1 MFRKSPWFLIAT
13 LIPSLALGAAFKTAE
28 FTKVQND
35 VKMLPESE
43 QPKPAKVGDVVQGR
57 TSVTTGAQSRAE
69 LRFDDKSITR
79 LGSNSV
85 FNLEQ
90 GTRTVD
96 LKQGVLLMQVPKQM
110 GGARVRTASVTA
122 AVTGTTLMVEYQ
134 PDGYVKIIV
143 LEGEVDV
150 FRNDKPDVFRTIHA
164 GDMIIMKPDGQVI
177 PEPVQVDLQRLKKTS
192 KLTDEREFGS
202 LGNQKHL
209 MNADMRQDREMR
221 RGNLGPTNLRL
232 PGRGPM
238 VEIQV
243 AGRDSHE
250 LRGGIGVRGPN
261 GGPPPEGDPR
271 RPGGPGGGVSA
282 GKFGKPPV
290 LGGVAVIDDET
301 QIITDPEITT
311 GFSGTVATGQGKIYR
326 PGTDG
331 TLGRTM
337 FNKPTLRLGDSDLG
351 PLPAVDQRMADAG
364 AWAAFNFTDLYV
376 IGAPDV
382 ITQGGPKNLL
392 LASQA
397 DITLTNFDPYSESSF
412 GNGSWDLTTSTLN
425 DVMLAAY
432 GDIDWRSGMS
442 IVGTSQDLSLYSQ
455 TGDINLTGDL
465 MVNLISG
472 VFEANAARDLTV
484 AGSSL
489 DAGRVVNP
497 VAGATLQAKKVNL
510 SAERDVIIGPNA
522 VVKASEAINVR
533 ARGNI
538 SVLDS
543 SQLRRLSAL
552 STTELNL
559 IAEQGNVNVGSD
571 AGGTVSINTLFALIE
586 SQLGNITLT
595 NSSINSDYLRV
606 HTLAAN
612 GTLTIGNSS
621 LTASQG
627 MKLYAEGS
635 NGKVQFVGNTTLS
648 GPAIVAGYTV
658 QVNNGVT
665 VNVGTPNSFHVHS
678 DVPNYNKPGYGNF
691 SRGGT
696 PLIFVPDGT
705 TGPHQHNFSSRPAF

>member
-1 MFRKSPWFLIAT
+1 MFRKSFWFLIAT

-57 TSVTTGAQSRAE
+57 TSVTTGSQSRAE

-90 GTRTVD
+90 GSRTVD

-110 GGARVRTASVTA
+110 GGAKVRTASITA

-209 MNADMRQDREMR
+209 MDADMRQDREMR

-243 AGRDSHE
+243 TGRDPHQ
-250 LRGGIGVRGPN
+250 LRGDLGVRNPN
-261 GGPPPEGDPR
+261 GGPPPEGDPH
-271 RPGGPGGGVSA
+271 RPGGPGDAGGS

-311 GFSGTVATGQGKIYR
+311 GFSGTLATGQGKIYR

-364 AWAAFNFTDLYV
+364 AWTAFNFTDLHV

-397 DITLTNFDPYSESSF
+397 DITLSNFDPYSESSF

-425 DVMLAAY
+425 DVMLAAN

-442 IVGTSQDLSLYSQ
+442 IVGTNQNLSLYSQ
-455 TGDINLTGDL
+455 TGDINLSGDL

-472 VFEANAARDLTV
+472 VFEANAARNLNIYGSGGQGSESPSWTATV
-484 AGSSL
+484 
-489 DAGRVVNP
+489 
-497 VAGATLQAKKVNL
+497 QAKNVNL
-510 SAERDVIIGPNA
+510 SAEGDVTIGPNA
-522 VVKASEAINVR
+522 IVKASEAINIR

-543 SQLRRLSAL
+543 SQLRRLSSL

-559 IAEQGNVNVGSD
+559 IAEQGNVNVGND
-571 AGGTVSINTLFALIE
+571 VGGTVTINTLFALIE

-606 HTLAAN
+606 HTLATN

-635 NGKVQFVGNTTLS
+635 NGRVQFVGNTTLS

-658 QVNNGVT
+658 QVNDGVT

-678 DVPNYNKPGYGNF
+678 DISNYNKAGYGNF

>member
-1 MFRKSPWFLIAT
+1 MFRMKSWLLIVT
-13 LIPSLALGAAFKTAE
+13 LIPTLGMAAAFKTAE

-43 QPKPAKVGDVVQGR
+43 QPKPARVGDLVQGR

-79 LGSNSV
+79 LGANSV

-110 GGARVRTASVTA
+110 GGARVRTASITA

-192 KLTDEREFGS
+192 KLTDEREFGR
-202 LGNQKHL
+202 LGNEKHL
-209 MNADMRQDREMR
+209 MDADVHQDREMR

-243 AGRDSHE
+243 TGRDPHE
-250 LRGGIGVRGPN
+250 LRGGIGVRGGPN
-261 GGPPPEGDPR
+261 GGPPPGDDPR
-271 RPGGPGGGVSA
+271 RPGSPGGGGGA
-282 GKFGKPPV
+282 GKFGKPSV

-331 TLGRTM
+331 ILGRTM
-337 FNKPTLRLGDSDLG
+337 FDKPTLRLGDGDLG

-364 AWAAFNFTDLYV
+364 AWAAFNFTDLHV
-376 IGAPDV
+376 IGSPEV
-382 ITQGGPKNLL
+382 ITQGGPRNLL

-397 DITLTNFDPYSESSF
+397 DITISDFDPYNEVSF
-412 GNGSWDLTTSTLN
+412 GSGTWDLSLSTLD
-425 DVMLAAY
+425 DVMLAAH
-432 GDIDWRSGMS
+432 GNIDWRSGMS
-442 IVGTSQDLSLYSQ
+442 IVGTSQNLSLYSQ
-455 TGDINLTGDL
+455 TGDINLSGEL

-472 VFEANAARDLTV
+472 VFEANAARNLNIYGFGGQFSEGPSMTATV
-484 AGSSL
+484 
-489 DAGRVVNP
+489 
-497 VAGATLQAKKVNL
+497 QAETVNL
-510 SAERDVIIGPNA
+510 SAEGDINIGPNT
-522 VVKASEAINVR
+522 VVKASEAINIR
-533 ARGNI
+533 AHGNI

-559 IAEQGNVNVGSD
+559 IAEQGNVNVGNDS
-571 AGGTVSINTLFALIE
+571 GGTVTINTLFTLIE
-586 SQLGNITLT
+586 SQMGNITLA
-595 NSSINSDYLRV
+595 NASINSDYLRV
-606 HTLAAN
+606 HTLSPN

-621 LTASQG
+621 LTANQG

-658 QVNNGVT
+658 QVNDGVT

-678 DVPNYNKPGYGNF
+678 DVSNYNKASYGNF

-696 PLIFVPDGT
+696 PLIFVPEGT
-705 TGPHQHNFSSRPAF
+705 AGPHQHNFSSRPAF

>member
-1 MFRKSPWFLIAT
+1 MCLRNWFLTFT
-13 LIPSLALGAAFKTAE
+13 LIPSLGLAAAFKSAE

-57 TSVTTGAQSRAE
+57 TSVTTGSQSRAE

-90 GTRTVD
+90 GSRTVD

-150 FRNDKPDVFRTIHA
+150 FRNDKPDVFRTIRA

-192 KLTDEREFGS
+192 KLTDENQFGR
-202 LGNQKHL
+202 LGNEKHL
-209 MNADMRQDREMR
+209 MEADMHQNREMR

-232 PGRGPM
+232 PGRGPV

-243 AGRDSHE
+243 SGRDPHQI
-250 LRGGIGVRGPN
+250 RGGLGVRGPN

-271 RPGGPGGGVSA
+271 RPGGPGGGSGGA
-282 GKFGKPPV
+282 GKFGKPSI

-301 QIITDPEITT
+301 TIITDPEITT
-311 GFSGTVATGQGKIYR
+311 GFSGTIATGQGKIYR

-331 TLGRTM
+331 TLGRAM
-337 FNKPTLRLGDSDLG
+337 FDRPTIRLGEGDLG
-351 PLPAVDQRMADAG
+351 PVPAVDQRMADAG
-364 AWAAFNFTDLYV
+364 AWGAFNFSDLYIV
-376 IGAPDV
+376 GSPEV
-382 ITQGGPKNLL
+382 MTQGGPRNLL

-397 DITLTNFDPYSESSF
+397 DITLSDFNPYTESFNNS
-412 GNGSWDLTTSTLN
+412 GNWNLALTTLN
-425 DVMLAAY
+425 ELMLAAY
-432 GDIDWRSGMS
+432 GNIEWGAGMS
-442 IVGTSQDLSLYSQ
+442 IVGTTQNLSLYTQ
-455 TGDINLTGDL
+455 TGDIMLNGEL
-465 MVNLISG
+465 MVNLTAG
-472 VFEANAARDLTV
+472 VFEANAARHLHLMGG
-484 AGSSL
+484 AGSQQSES
-489 DAGRVVNP
+489 P
-497 VAGATLQAKKVNL
+497 TWTATLQAKTVNL
-510 SAERDVIIGPNA
+510 SAEGDVTIGPNA
-522 VVKASEAINVR
+522 TIKASEAINVR
-533 ARGNI
+533 AKG
-538 SVLDS
+538 SVTVRDS
-543 SQLRRLSAL
+543 SQLRRLSSL
-552 STTELNL
+552 STTALNL
-559 IAEQGNVNVGSD
+559 IAEQGDVTVGDD
-571 AGGTVSINTLFALIE
+571 AGGAVTINTLFALIE

-606 HTLAAN
+606 RTLSPN
-612 GTLTIGNSS
+612 GTLMIGNSN
-621 LTASQG
+621 LTANQG
-627 MKLYAEGS
+627 MKLYAEGA
-635 NGKVQFVGNTTLS
+635 NGRVQFVGNTTLS
-648 GPAIVAGYTV
+648 GPAIIAGQTV
-658 QVNNGVT
+658 QVDNGVT
-665 VNVGTPNSFHVHS
+665 VTVGTPNSFHVHS
-678 DVPNYNKPGYGNF
+678 NVPNYNQAGYGNF
-691 SRGGT
+691 SRNGT

-705 TGPHQHNFSSRPAF
+705 TGPHQHNFSSRQPF

>member
-1 MFRKSPWFLIAT
+1 MFCMRSWFLMAT
-13 LIPSLALGAAFKTAE
+13 LIPSLGMAAAFKSAE

-43 QPKPAKVGDVVQGR
+43 QPKPAKVGDVVHGK
-57 TSVTTGAQSRAE
+57 TSVTTGPQSRAE

-96 LKQGVLLMQVPKQM
+96 LKQGVLLMQVPKQL
-110 GGARVRTASVTA
+110 GGAKVRTASVTA

-164 GDMIIMKPDGQVI
+164 GDMIIMKPNGQVI

-192 KLTDEREFGS
+192 KLTDEAEFGR
-202 LGNQKHL
+202 LGNEKHL
-209 MNADMRQDREMR
+209 LDADAHQTREMR

-232 PGRGPM
+232 PGRGPI

-243 AGRDSHE
+243 TGRDPHE
-250 LRGGIGVRGPN
+250 LRGDIGVRGPN

-271 RPGGPGGGVSA
+271 RPGGPGGGGGTA
-282 GKFGKPPV
+282 KFGRPPV

-311 GFSGTVATGQGKIYR
+311 RFSGTVGTGQGKIYR

-331 TLGRTM
+331 TLGQAL
-337 FNKPTLRLGDSDLG
+337 FKKPTIRLGDDDLG
-351 PLPAVDQRMADAG
+351 PLPAVDQRMQDAG
-364 AWAAFNFTDLYV
+364 VWAAFNFTDLHV
-376 IGAPDV
+376 IGSPE
-382 ITQGGPKNLL
+382 IMSQGGPKNLL

-397 DITLTNFDPYSESSF
+397 DITLSNFDPYDQLSTGS
-412 GNGSWDLTTSTLN
+412 GSWNLAMSTL
-425 DVMLAAY
+425 DHVMLAAD
-432 GDIDWRSGMS
+432 GGINWGTGMAV
-442 IVGTSQDLSLYSQ
+442 VGTTQDLSLYSQ

-465 MVNLISG
+465 MVNLTSG
-472 VFEANAARDLTV
+472 VFEANAARDLNIYGALSSQRIVVPSRTATIQAETV
-484 AGSSL
+484 
-489 DAGRVVNP
+489 
-497 VAGATLQAKKVNL
+497 KL
-510 SAERDVIIGPNA
+510 SAEGNVTIGPYA
-522 VVKASEAINVR
+522 VVKAADKIDVR
-533 ARGNI
+533 ARGNLT
-538 SVLDS
+538 VLDS
-543 SQLRRLSAL
+543 SQLRRLSSL

-559 IAEQGNVNVGSD
+559 IAEHGNVNVGND
-571 AGGTVSINTLFALIE
+571 AGGTVTINALFTLIE
-586 SQLGNITLT
+586 SQLGNVTLT

-606 HTLAAN
+606 HTLAPN
-612 GTLTIGNSS
+612 GTLTIGNSN
-621 LTASQG
+621 LTANQG

-635 NGKVQFVGNTTLS
+635 NGKVQFVGNTSLS
-648 GPAIVAGYTV
+648 GPAIIAGYTV
-658 QVNNGVT
+658 QVDNGVS

-678 DVPNYNKPGYGNF
+678 DVSNYNKTGYGNF
-691 SRGGT
+691 SRSGA

>member
-1 MFRKSPWFLIAT
+1 MFRKSSWFLMAT
-13 LIPSLALGAAFKTAE
+13 LIPSLVFGAAFKTAE

-57 TSVTTGAQSRAE
+57 TSVTTGSQSRAE

-79 LGSNSV
+79 LGANSV

-110 GGARVRTASVTA
+110 GGAKVRTASITA

-209 MNADMRQDREMR
+209 MDADMHQDREMR

-243 AGRDSHE
+243 TGRDPHE
-250 LRGGIGVRGPN
+250 LRGGIGVRGGPN

-271 RPGGPGGGVSA
+271 RPGGPGGGGSA

-290 LGGVAVIDDET
+290 LGGVAVIDNET

-311 GFSGTVATGQGKIYR
+311 GFSGTVATGQGKIFR

-382 ITQGGPKNLL
+382 ITQGGPKTLL

-397 DITLTNFDPYSESSF
+397 DITLSNYDPYSESSF
-412 GNGSWDLTTSTLN
+412 GNGNWDLTTSTLN
-425 DVMLAAY
+425 DVMLAAN
-432 GDIDWRSGMS
+432 GDINWQSGMS
-442 IVGTSQDLSLYSQ
+442 IVGTSQNLSLYSQ
-455 TGDINLTGDL
+455 TGNINLGGEL

-472 VFEANAARDLTV
+472 VFEANAASNLNIYGSGGQGSESPSWTATV
-484 AGSSL
+484 
-489 DAGRVVNP
+489 
-497 VAGATLQAKKVNL
+497 QAKRVNL
-510 SAERDVIIGPNA
+510 TAEGDVNIGPNA
-522 VVKASEAINVR
+522 VVKASEAINIR

-559 IAEQGNVNVGSD
+559 IAEQGNVNVGND
-571 AGGTVSINTLFALIE
+571 AGGTVTVNTLFTLIE
-586 SQLGNITLT
+586 SQLGNITLA
-595 NSSINSDYLRV
+595 NASINSDYLRV

-658 QVNNGVT
+658 QVNDGVS